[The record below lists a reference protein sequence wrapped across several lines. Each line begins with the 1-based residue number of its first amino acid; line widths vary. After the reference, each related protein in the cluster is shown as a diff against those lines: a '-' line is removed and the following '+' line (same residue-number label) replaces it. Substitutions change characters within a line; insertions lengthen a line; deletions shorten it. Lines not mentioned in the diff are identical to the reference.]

1 MARTLS
7 CAESEEL
14 LALAALQLLSRG
26 EGAPLDEHLSECAAC
41 RRAAQRFR
49 EGTIMLRDSLEVAA
63 PPASTRRYLMRIA
76 YGETVQA
83 PPTRRSVRVRWP
95 TSRVRV
101 VALASAAAMTALTI
115 AVAAV
120 VPKGEG
126 ATRTYTV
133 IGTTIAPAVTGTLT
147 YSREQQQAVMTVS
160 WLPNPVSI
168 AGIPPQVYEVWLVR
182 ANGSAEGVGFL
193 ERAPTASS
201 WSTVIDA
208 DLSRF
213 VTVAATAEPFGG
225 SPQPT
230 GPQLLSVELTQ

>member
-14 LALAALQLLSRG
+14 LALAALLVLSRG
-26 EGAPLDEHLSECAAC
+26 EAAPLDEHLSGCAAC

-63 PPASTRRYLMRIA
+63 PPASMRLRLMRIA
-76 YGETVQA
+76 YAETA
-83 PPTRRSVRVRWP
+83 PARPARLSLRVRWSA
-95 TSRVRV
+95 SRVRV
-101 VALASAAAMTALTI
+101 ASLAGAAAMTALAI
-115 AVAAV
+115 AVAWAV
-120 VPKGEG
+120 PRGED
-126 ATRTYTV
+126 ASRTYTV
-133 IGTTIAPAVTGTLT
+133 IGTTSVPAVTGTLR
-147 YSREQQQAVMTVS
+147 YSGQEHQAVMTVS
-160 WLPNPVSI
+160 WLPTPVSV
-168 AGIPPQVYEVWLVR
+168 AGVPPQVYEVWLVR

-193 ERAPTASS
+193 EQAPAASS

-213 VTVAATAEPFGG
+213 VSVAATAEPLGG

-230 GPQLLSVELTQ
+230 GPQLLSVQLTQ

>member
-14 LALAALQLLSRG
+14 LALAALRVLSRE
-26 EGAPLDEHLSECAAC
+26 EGAPLDEHLPGCAAC
-41 RRAAQRFR
+41 RRVAQRFR

-76 YGETVQA
+76 YAEAAPA
-83 PPTRRSVRVRWP
+83 PPARLSLRVRWSA
-95 TSRVRV
+95 SRVRV
-101 VALASAAAMTALTI
+101 AALAGAAAMTALVI

-120 VPKGEG
+120 VPKGLG
-126 ATRTYTV
+126 ATRTDAV

-147 YSREQQQAVMTVS
+147 YFSEQQQSVMTVS
-160 WLPNPVSI
+160 SLPKPVSV
-168 AGIPPQVYEVWLVR
+168 AGAPPQVYEVWLVR
-182 ANGSAEGVGFL
+182 ADGSADGVGFL
-193 ERAPTASS
+193 EQAPAASS

-213 VTVAATAEPFGG
+213 VSVAATAEPLGG

-230 GPQLLSVELTQ
+230 GPQLLSVQLTQ